1 MTNPGKRDYRLPLDP
16 EKIALAN
23 FLPADSK
30 MGPCM
35 KALNERQR
43 LFVIALLDLG
53 GRKNHRR
60 AAQFAGYEGGPLVL
74 RVTGHRLAHDPK
86 VQAALLEEAKARLQ
100 SSTVAAVNLIEDV
113 LTSTRYDIK
122 DRMKAATMVL
132 DRGGLHAL
140 TEHKVDVNVNDTRAE
155 KLLRVVA
162 LAKQLGK
169 DPRELLGNLADVIEG
184 DFKVLEPVGMLTQ
197 SMGGAD
203 GEGREISD
211 AEVVGSERAGYDD
224 DRSIRGVGDSGG
236 SAAPAG
242 QAGAGC
248 GEGV

>member
-1 MTNPGKRDYRLPLDP
+1 MPAPKALPV

-23 FLPADSK
+23 FLPAETK
-30 MGPCM
+30 LGPAM

-60 AAQFAGYEGGPLVL
+60 AAKFAGYDGDAITLK
-74 RVTGHRLAHDPK
+74 VTGHRLAHDPK
-86 VQAALLEEAKARLQ
+86 VQAAILEEAKSRMQAA
-100 SSTVAAVNLIEDV
+100 TVAAVNFIEDV
-113 LTSTRYDIK
+113 LTSTRYDVK
-122 DRMKAATMVL
+122 YRMKAAQMVL

-197 SMGGAD
+197 SSGGEN
-203 GEGREISD
+203 GEGRQEREISD
-211 AEVVGSERAGYDD
+211 AEVVGAERAGYDD
-224 DRSIRGVGDSGG
+224 DRPVRGVGDSRGG
-236 SAAPAG
+236 DTPAG
-242 QAGAGC
+242 QAESGRVAG
-248 GEGV
+248 V